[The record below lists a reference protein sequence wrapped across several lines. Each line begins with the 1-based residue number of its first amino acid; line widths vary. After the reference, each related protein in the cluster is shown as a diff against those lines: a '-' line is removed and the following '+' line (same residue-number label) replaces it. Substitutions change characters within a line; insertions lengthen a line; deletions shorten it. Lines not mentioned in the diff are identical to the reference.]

1 MSGAADLAASP
12 AACLRAAQRA
22 GLEGRIIPID
32 DVSFISPLALPC
44 IPLLKH
50 NRSCVLTKLGEH
62 EAEIIL
68 PEDVENPAPFR
79 WINFRPTSPGMCFS
93 PAPPRNSNAGLKANI
108 FSMKNAGSGACCL
121 TICPFTSM

>member
-1 MSGAADLAASP
+1 MEALPYPALATDAPQEVPVSPPQTGEMRLAPSETDRIPHLIHSLTTLSRLHGHGVSPLLLMSGAADLAASP

-50 NRSCVLTKLGEH
+50 NRS
-62 EAEIIL
+62 
-68 PEDVENPAPFR
+68 
-79 WINFRPTSPGMCFS
+79 
-93 PAPPRNSNAGLKANI
+93 
-108 FSMKNAGSGACCL
+108 
-121 TICPFTSM
+121 